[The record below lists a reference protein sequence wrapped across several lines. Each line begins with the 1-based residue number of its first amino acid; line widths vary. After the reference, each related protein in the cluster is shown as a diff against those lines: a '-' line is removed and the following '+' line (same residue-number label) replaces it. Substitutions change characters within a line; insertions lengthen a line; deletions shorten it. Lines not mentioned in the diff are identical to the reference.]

1 MIEKDIEKVLISK
14 EEILAKSAELGKQLT
29 EEYQGKNPLV
39 VGILK
44 GAVPFMADL
53 TREINT
59 YLELDFM
66 DVSSYGNA
74 TVSSGEVKIV
84 KDLDTNVEGRHILIV
99 EDIIDSG
106 RTLAYLVDLFRYR
119 KAASV
124 KIVTLLDK
132 PEGRLDIIAWPG
144 YIERGQTDKQY
155 DWVSQF
161 EKDTGCVVNVKT
173 AATSDEMVSL
183 MAKGGYDLVTASG
196 DASLRLIMGKRVQ
209 PINTALIPNWK
220 TIDPRVVKGEW
231 FNVGGK
237 VYGTPYQ
244 WGPNLLMYNTKT
256 FPTPPDSWNVVFVEQ
271 NLPDGKSNKGRVQA
285 YDGPIYIADAA
296 LFVKAT
302 QPQLGITD
310 PYQLTEKQYQAVIK
324 VLSDQHALIHRYW
337 HDTTVQMSDF
347 KNEGVVASSAWPYQA
362 NALKGEGQPIATV
375 FPKEGVTGWADTTML
390 HSEAKHPVCA
400 YKWMNWSLT
409 PKVQGDVAAWFG
421 SLPVVPQGCKASPL
435 LGEKGCETNG
445 FNYFDKIAFW
455 KTPIAEG
462 GKFVPYSR
470 WTQDYIA
477 IMGGR

>member
-1 MIEKDIEKVLISK
+1 MTTKFALSTLSALCLTVLSAQAA
-14 EEILAKSAELGKQLT
+14 EDPAKG
-29 EEYQGKNPLV
+29 
-39 VGILK
+39 
-44 GAVPFMADL
+44 
-53 TREINT
+53 
-59 YLELDFM
+59 
-66 DVSSYGNA
+66 
-74 TVSSGEVKIV
+74 
-84 KDLDTNVEGRHILIV
+84 
-99 EDIIDSG
+99 
-106 RTLAYLVDLFRYR
+106 
-119 KAASV
+119 
-124 KIVTLLDK
+124 
-132 PEGRLDIIAWPG
+132 EGRLDIIAWPG

-155 DWVSQF
+155 DWVTQF
-161 EKDTGCVVNVKT
+161 EKETGCEVNVKT

-209 PINTALIPNWK
+209 PVDISKIPNWK
-220 TIDPRVVKGEW
+220 NVDPRLVKGEW
-231 FNVGGK
+231 FNVDGK

-256 FPTPPDSWNVVFVEQ
+256 FPTPPDNWAVLFVKQ
-271 NLPDGKSNKGRVQA
+271 DLPDGKSNQGRVQA

-296 LFVKAT
+296 LYLKTA
-302 QPQLGITD
+302 QPALNITD
-310 PYQLTEKQYQAVIK
+310 PYQLTEEQYQAVLK
-324 VLSDQHALIHRYW
+324 VLREQHQLVHRYW

-362 NALKGEGQPIATV
+362 NALKAEGQPIATV

-390 HSEAKHPVCA
+390 HAQAKHPVCA

-421 SLPVVPQGCKASPL
+421 SLPAVVEGCKASTL

-445 FNYFDKIAFW
+445 FGYFDKIMFW
-455 KTPIAEG
+455 KTPTASG